1 MADIF
6 LLMAAT
12 SQSKSLAYRFLAKAS
27 LDTDEA
33 AASRFLTIRSPMV
46 SMARVV
52 SAVISW
58 SGVTYTKSM
67 QQPVGY
73 GLAGLARS
81 SHYDCRMAQILVL
94 VARRHPVGASGF
106 DVAKNHARLCCQHAF
121 GRDLIAPETTEYEPW
136 WHSISN
142 QQDAAAIRFLSMG
155 NSPVCTTCDDTLR
168 WETARMTA
176 SPVKCTQN
184 QSTDS
189 KAKHEG
195 NMTMQTKAA
204 TLQGW

>member
-58 SGVTYTKSM
+58 SGVTYTKSV

-73 GLAGLARS
+73 GLVGLARS
-81 SHYDCRMAQILVL
+81 SHYDCRMARILVL
-94 VARRHPVGASGF
+94 VARHHPVSASGF

-121 GRDLIAPETTEYEPW
+121 GRDLKAHETTEYEPW

-176 SPVKCTQN
+176 LPAQACVHRTKSLTAKQN
-184 QSTDS
+184 
-189 KAKHEG
+189 
-195 NMTMQTKAA
+195 TKA
-204 TLQGW
+204 T